1 MFVSGKDGFGGNM
14 GINWECIKHLFM
26 KPFTRLYP
34 YEKPI
39 IYQRTRGII
48 KFDSKKCIG
57 SKKCV
62 ANCPAYA
69 IKYKGKGKLEF
80 DMSKCIFCGLCV
92 DMCPTGAIK
101 FVGKFDYANKKKEK
115 LVVK

>member
-1 MFVSGKDGFGGNM
+1 M
-14 GINWECIKHLFM
+14 GIKLKCIKYLLS
-26 KPFTRLYP
+26 KPFTKLYP
-34 YEKPI
+34 YEKPV

-48 KFDSKKCIG
+48 KFDSSKCVG
-57 SKKCV
+57 SKQCV
-62 ANCPAYA
+62 KNCPAYA
-69 IKYKGKGKLEF
+69 IKFIKKGKLEF

-101 FVGKFDYANKKKEK
+101 FVGKFDYANKDKEK